1 MEQRSTKK
9 AYFNPAQMYV
19 HEISPNSKVIV
30 GSRRFGK
37 SDGIEGPD
45 LLYDVQNMPGSSGFL
60 YQRNFKQL
68 LGKTLPA
75 TFAFWKRY
83 GYKRDIHF
91 FVGRK
96 APKWMNFKLPSIEPV
111 SWDQA
116 IHVYNGTC
124 IYLLSQDV
132 KFSANSLTTDWGKID
147 EGRSI
152 NKNKLFEEVMP
163 TLSGTDPRFENCHK
177 WKGFT
182 IVSDMPTSK
191 EGQWVLDMEKRMD
204 PEVIAAIENTIGHLN
219 YLKDRYQHMPEIPA
233 NAQKEMDYHRA
244 ELFFLRKNAFLY
256 KEYDT
261 IENLEIVGVEYIR
274 RMKRDLPPVIFYTS
288 IGNKRI
294 RKLTDG
300 FYPNLEPSVHYY
312 DADNT
317 TYIDNL
323 RTEKGTLDLDKI
335 AKDNCL
341 KDGDIDPDV
350 PLAITFDYNAN
361 INWVITGQ
369 RVEPEMRTLSSRYVK
384 FNRKIRELCREWCD
398 YYSYIVNR
406 DVIYY
411 YNSTALDGAYAD
423 EESQPFYEIVIEE
436 LEKRGWNVES
446 VYIGAPWK
454 HSLKHQAI
462 NDALTGKKYL
472 LPRFNRANNP
482 SLLPAMEM
490 AGVRQGG
497 RTGFEK
503 DKAGEKL
510 GETEDDPL
518 ELRTDGTDAWD
529 DLFIG
534 LNFFP
539 RQVITMPASTVF
551 NT

>member
-1 MEQRSTKK
+1 MEKKANKK

-19 HEISPNSKVIV
+19 HEISPNSKCIV
-30 GSRRFGK
+30 GARRFGK

-45 LLYDVQNMPGSSGFL
+45 LLYDIQNMPGSSGFL

-68 LGKTLPA
+68 LGKTLSH
-75 TFAFWKRY
+75 TLAFLKRY
-83 GYKRDIHF
+83 GYQRDVHY

-96 APKWMNFKLPSIEPV
+96 APKWMNFKLPIVEPV

-124 IYLLSQDV
+124 VYLLSQDV
-132 KFSANSLTTDWGKID
+132 RFSANSLTTDWGKID

-152 NKNKLFEEVMP
+152 NKEKLFEEVMP
-163 TLSGTDPRFENCHK
+163 TLSGTEPRFESCHK
-177 WKGFT
+177 WKGYT

-191 EGQWVLDMEKRMD
+191 EGQWILDQEKLMD
-204 PEVIAAIENTIGHLN
+204 PELIEAIENTIAHIN
-219 YLKDRYQHMPEIPA
+219 YLKDKYRVMSEMPVNAVREIQRQR
-233 NAQKEMDYHRA
+233 N
-244 ELFFLRKNAFLY
+244 ELFFLRQNAFLY

-261 IENLEIVGVEYIR
+261 IENLEIVGIDYI
-274 RMKRDLPPVIFYTS
+274 KKQKLILPPVIFMTS
-288 IGNKRI
+288 IMNKRI

-300 FYPNLEPSVHYY
+300 FYPNLEPAVHYY

-317 TYIDNL
+317 TYLDNL
-323 RTEKGTLDLDKI
+323 RTIKGTLDLDRI
-335 AKDNCL
+335 AEDNCL
-341 KDGDIDPDV
+341 KDGDIDPTV
-350 PLAITFDYNAN
+350 PLAITLDYNAN
-361 INWVITGQ
+361 INWIITGQ
-369 RVEPEMRTLSSRYVK
+369 RAEPVMKTLSSKYVK
-384 FNRKIRELCREWCD
+384 FNRKIRELCRDWCD
-398 YYSYIVNR
+398 YYQYIRNK

-423 EESQPFYEIVIEE
+423 EDAPNFQEIVVEE
-436 LEKRGWNVES
+436 LSKRGWNVEP
-446 VYIGAPWK
+446 VYIGNTWTHK
-454 HSLKHQAI
+454 VKHQVI
-462 NDALTGKKYL
+462 DDALKGRKYL
-472 LPRFNRANNP
+472 FPKFNRANNP
-482 SLLPAMEM
+482 ALLPSMEM
-490 AGVRQGG
+490 CGIRIG

-503 DKAGEKL
+503 NKAGEKL

-539 RQVITMPASTVF
+539 RQVTSLPMSTVF
-551 NT
+551 NQ

>member
-1 MEQRSTKK
+1 MVSKK
-9 AYFNPAQMYV
+9 AYFNPGQLYI
-19 HEISPNSKVIV
+19 HEISANSKAIV
-30 GSRRFGK
+30 GARRFGK
-37 SDGIEGPD
+37 SDGVAGPD
-45 LLYDVQNMPGSSGFL
+45 LLFDVQNMPGSAGFL
-60 YQRNFKQL
+60 YQRNYKQL
-68 LGKTLPA
+68 LGRTLPA

-83 GYKRDIHF
+83 GYKRDVHF

-96 APKWMNFKLPSIEPV
+96 APKFMNFKLPAVEPV
-111 SWDQA
+111 SWDQV
-116 IHVYNGTC
+116 IHVYNGTL

-132 KFSANSLTTDWGKID
+132 KFSANSITTDWGKID

-152 NKNKLFEEVMP
+152 NKEKLYEEVLP
-163 TLSGTDPRFENCHK
+163 TLSGTDPRYENCHK

-191 EGQWVLDMEKRMD
+191 EGQWVLDLEKQMD
-204 PEVIAAIENTIGHLN
+204 PDLITAIEATVAEINF
-219 YLKDRYQHMPEIPA
+219 LKDRYQPMPEWPA
-233 NAQKEMDYHRA
+233 SALRELARQRE

-256 KEYDT
+256 KEFDT
-261 IENLEIVGVEYIR
+261 IENLEIVGVDYIR
-274 RMKRDLPPVIFYTS
+274 KMKRDLPPVIFYTS

-312 DADNT
+312 DADNV

-335 AKDNCL
+335 ARDNCL

-350 PLAITFDYNAN
+350 PLAIAFDYNAN

-369 RVEPEMRTLSSRYVK
+369 RVEPEFRTLSSKYVK
-384 FNRKIRELCREWCD
+384 FNKKLRELCRDWCD

-406 DVIYY
+406 NVIYY

-423 EESQPFYEIVIEE
+423 EDSQPFWEIVIEE
-436 LEKRGWNVES
+436 LDKRGWNVEA
-446 VYIGAPWK
+446 VYIGQPWK
-454 HSLKHQAI
+454 HSVKHQAI
-462 NDALTGKKYL
+462 DDALKGNKHL
-472 LPRFNRANNP
+472 FPRFNRANNP

-490 AGVRQGG
+490 AGVRQG

-539 RQVITMPASTVF
+539 RQATSIPTSTVF
-551 NT
+551 NHS

>member
-1 MEQRSTKK
+1 MEKTSKK
-9 AYFNPAQMYV
+9 AYFNKAQMYV
-19 HEISPNSKVIV
+19 HEISPNSKTIV

-37 SDGIEGPD
+37 SDGLAGPD
-45 LLYDVQNMPGSSGFL
+45 LLYDIQNMPGSSGFL

-75 TFAFWKRY
+75 TMTFLKRY
-83 GYKRDIHF
+83 GYQRDIHY

-96 APKWMNFKLPSIEPV
+96 APKWMNFALPTVEPID
-111 SWDQA
+111 WGQA

-147 EGRSI
+147 EGRSVS
-152 NKNKLFEEVMP
+152 KEKLYEEVVP
-163 TLSGTDPRFENCHK
+163 TMSGTNPIFENCHK
-177 WKGFT
+177 WKGLSIF
-182 IVSDMPTSK
+182 SDMPTSK
-191 EGQWVLDMEKRMD
+191 EGQWVVDQEKQMD
-204 PEVIAAIENTIGHLN
+204 PELIKAIEDTISHIN
-219 YLKDRYQHMPEIPA
+219 YLKYKYSAMPEMPA
-233 NAQKEMDYHRA
+233 NAVLKIKQLRE

-261 IENLEIVGVEYIR
+261 IENLEIVGVDYI
-274 RMKRDLPPVIFYTS
+274 KKQKLILPPVIFQTS
-288 IGNKRI
+288 IMNKRI

-300 FYPNLEPSVHYY
+300 FYPNLQPDIHYY

-317 TYIDNL
+317 SYLDNL
-323 RTEKGTLDLDKI
+323 RTVKGTLDIEKI
-335 AKDNCL
+335 SQENCL
-341 KDGDIDPDV
+341 TDADIDPSV
-350 PLAITFDYNAN
+350 PLLVTFDYNAN
-361 INWVITGQ
+361 INWVVTGQ
-369 RVEPEMRTLSSRYVK
+369 RVEPVLKTLSSKFVK
-384 FNRKIRELCREWCD
+384 FNNKLRELCRNWCD
-398 YYSYIVNR
+398 YYEHSPVK

-423 EESQPFYEIVIEE
+423 EDAPNFMEIVCEE
-436 LEKRGWNVES
+436 LTRRGWNVEQ
-446 VYIGAPWK
+446 VYIGNTWTHK
-454 HSLKHQAI
+454 VKHQVI
-462 NDALTGKKYL
+462 DDALKGRKYL
-472 LPRFNRANNP
+472 FPKFNRANNP

-490 AGVRQGG
+490 CGIRMG

-534 LNFFP
+534 ANFFP
-539 RQVITMPASTVF
+539 RQITSLPMSTVF
-551 NT
+551 NQ

>member
-1 MEQRSTKK
+1 MTRISKP
-9 AYFNPAQMYV
+9 AYFNPAQLYV
-19 HEISPNSKVIV
+19 HEISPNSKTIV
-30 GSRRFGK
+30 GARRFGK

-45 LLYDVQNMPGSSGFL
+45 LLFDVQNMPGSSGFL

-83 GYKRDIHF
+83 GYKRDVHY

-96 APKWMNFKLPSIEPV
+96 APKFMNFKLPSVEPV

-116 IHVYNGTC
+116 IHLYNGTV

-152 NKNKLFEEVMP
+152 NKEKLFEEVIP
-163 TLSGTDPRFENCHK
+163 TLSGTDPRFDKCHK

-191 EGQWVLDMEKRMD
+191 EGQWVLEMEKRMD
-204 PEVIAAIENTIGHLN
+204 PELISAIENTIAHIN
-219 YLKDRYQHMPEIPA
+219 YLRDRYKHMPEIPA
-233 NAQKEMDYHRA
+233 SAQLEIERQRQ
-244 ELFFLRKNAFLY
+244 ELFFLRQHAFLY

-261 IENLEIVGVEYIR
+261 IENLEIVGVDYIR
-274 RMKRDLPPVIFYTS
+274 KMKRDLPPVIFYTS

-335 AKDNCL
+335 AEDNCL
-341 KDGDIDPDV
+341 KDGDIAPDV
-350 PLAITFDYNAN
+350 PLAIAFDYNAN
-361 INWVITGQ
+361 INWIVTGQ
-369 RVEPEMRTLSSRYVK
+369 RVEPEMRTLSSRFVK
-384 FNRKIRELCREWCD
+384 FNRKLRELCKDWCD
-398 YYSYIVNR
+398 YYTYIVDKN
-406 DVIYY
+406 VIYY
-411 YNSTALDGAYAD
+411 YTAQALDAAYAD
-423 EESQPFYEIVIEE
+423 ENAQPFYEIVIEE
-436 LEKRGWNVES
+436 LEKRGWSVEP
-446 VYIGAPWK
+446 VYIGQQWK
-454 HSLKHQAI
+454 HSVKHQAI
-462 NDALTGKKYL
+462 DDALKGRKHLFPK
-472 LPRFNRANNP
+472 FNRANNQ

-490 AGVRQGG
+490 TGTRQG

-503 DKAGEKL
+503 NKAGEKL

-539 RQVITMPASTVF
+539 RQVTSMPASTVF
-551 NT
+551 NQ